1 MTLLRRLA
9 SILRSMVNRPRA
21 EADLDDELQS
31 FVDMAAADR
40 VRDGLTPA
48 EARRLA
54 VLQLGGVEQAK
65 ECVRT
70 ARHGAWLDAVWRDV
84 HYALRQVRRN
94 PSFSA
99 IAIATLALGIGVNT
113 AIFSVWSAVLYAPL
127 PGVERPNELVVLTD
141 PGASGMLRGRDG
153 GARRWVSYVEFQQLQ
168 EHVTSFSSVMAS
180 QSRLSTW
187 QVRIDGSR
195 PEDAHGRLVSGTYF
209 DVLGV
214 RPVLGRVFTSDED
227 YGEPPHVVISHAYW
241 QRRFGGRP
249 DVIGQTVIVRSTP
262 VSIVGVT
269 PAGFLGET
277 SGQQAELW
285 LPLRLQPRV
294 LPGSNWLHE
303 RPPDKVM
310 WLHVFGR
317 LKPDVTASQAEAEA
331 NAIFQAGLQ
340 SFYGAEWRNES
351 LDQRLRLQP
360 AARGASASRDTLSS
374 SLSILLASVG
384 VLLLVACAN
393 LANLLL
399 ARGAARQSEI
409 AARMSLGASR
419 ARLISQLL
427 TESLTL
433 AVLGGLGGIALAYV
447 VHGAIV
453 RLLQQAEPHFIIGS
467 AFTVRVLIFGVA
479 STVASVLVFGVFP
492 AVQVTRTDPCARL
505 KENSRGAVGSAP
517 VLRAGRWLVSVQL
530 ALSLPLLVGAG
541 LLVRTVYNLQ
551 HPDLGFQA
559 NRLLLA
565 RVDLSDVVHDVPR
578 RDRVLRA
585 LQDGIRRL
593 PGVEAVSFSQLGL
606 FSGGISTAVIE
617 VSGQPPAVSGL
628 DSALD
633 RVGPDYFTTLR
644 IPILQGRDIS
654 DRDRATTQ
662 KVCIVNEAFVREYL
676 SGHDPLGRQVTTL
689 DVGLRATYEVVG
701 VTRNARTQ
709 DVRDAPEPR
718 FFVPAE
724 QRPSSATSRTFLIR
738 TASDSR
744 TLMPSVVE
752 AVNAA
757 DRAVSL
763 TELVTI
769 EDRMAAL
776 TAEERILA
784 RLALTFGAAALTLA
798 AIGLYG
804 VLSYAV
810 GRRSGE
816 IAIRMALGAQRRS
829 ISAMIVRETVWLIVT
844 GLLLGGVLASIG
856 SRLLANRLYGVAP
869 HDPLSLLLAIG
880 VLLFVALVASVVPAQ
895 RASRLDPIAALH
907 RG

>member
-1 MTLLRRLA
+1 MTLLHRIA
-9 SILRSMVNRPRA
+9 SILRSMVNRTSA
-21 EADLDDELQS
+21 ETDLDDELQS
-31 FVDMAAADR
+31 FVDMAAADQ
-40 VRDGLTPA
+40 VRNGLTPA

-54 VLQLGGVEQAK
+54 ILGLGGVEQTK
-65 ECVRT
+65 ERVRT

-84 HYALRQVRRN
+84 QYALRQVRRN

-99 IAIATLALGIGVNT
+99 IAIATLALGIGFNT
-113 AIFSVWSAVLYAPL
+113 AIFSVWSGVLYAPL
-127 PGVERPNELVVLTD
+127 PGVERPNELVMLTD
-141 PGASGMLRGRDG
+141 PAASGMLRGHDG
-153 GARRWVSYVEFQQLQ
+153 GARRWLSYAEFLQLQ
-168 EHVTSFSSVMAS
+168 EHATSLSSVMAS

-187 QVRIDGSR
+187 QVRVDGSR
-195 PEDAHGRLVSGTYF
+195 PEDVRGRLVSATYF

-214 RPVLGRVFTSDED
+214 RPVIGRLFTSNED
-227 YGEPPHVVISHAYW
+227 SGEPPYAVISHAYW
-241 QRRFGGRP
+241 QRRFGGHP
-249 DVIGQTVIVRSTP
+249 NVIGKTLIVRSTP

-277 SGQQAELW
+277 SGQQPQLW
-285 LPLRLQPRV
+285 LPLRLQPKV

-317 LKPDVTASQAEAEA
+317 LRPGVTGSQAEAEA

-340 SFYGAEWRNES
+340 SFYGAERRNES

-360 AARGASASRDTLSS
+360 GARGASASRDTLSS

-409 AARMSLGASR
+409 AVRMSLGATR
-419 ARLISQLL
+419 ERLIIQLL

-433 AVLGGLGGIALAYV
+433 ATLGGLAGIALACL

-453 RLLQQAEPHFIIGS
+453 RVLQQAEPHFFIGF

-479 STVASVLVFGVFP
+479 STVASVMVFGVFP
-492 AVQVTRTDPCARL
+492 ALQVTRADPCARL
-505 KENSRGAVGSAP
+505 KESSRGAVGSAP
-517 VLRAGRWLVSVQL
+517 LLRAGRWLVSVQL

-551 HPDLGFQA
+551 HTDLGFQA
-559 NRLLLA
+559 DRLLLA
-565 RVDLSDVVHDVPR
+565 RVDLSDVVHDLAR
-578 RDRVLRA
+578 RDHVLRA

-593 PGVEAVSFSQLGL
+593 AGVEAVSFSQLGL

-617 VSGQPPAVSGL
+617 ASGQPADVNGR

-633 RVGPDYFTTLR
+633 RVGADYFTTLR
-644 IPILQGRDIS
+644 IPILRGRDIS
-654 DRDRATTQ
+654 DRDAAATQ
-662 KVCIVNEAFVREYL
+662 KVCVVNEAFVREYL
-676 SGHDPLGRQVTTL
+676 AGHDPLGTQVTTV
-689 DVGLRATYEVVG
+689 DDGLRARYEVVG

-738 TASDSR
+738 TASHSR
-744 TLMPSVVE
+744 SLMSSVLE
-752 AVNAA
+752 AVNAV

-769 EDRMAAL
+769 EERMAAL

-804 VLSYAV
+804 VISYTV

-844 GLLLGGVLASIG
+844 GLLLGGVLASVA

-869 HDPLSLLLAIG
+869 DDPLSLLLAIG
-880 VLLFVALVASVVPAQ
+880 VLLLVALVASLVPAQ
-895 RASRLDPIAALH
+895 RASRLAPIAALH